1 MKLLNIVLLLLVAL
15 LVPSAARAQ
24 ASCPGNG
31 AGEPGCA
38 AAGNP
43 LNVITGNKF
52 QREVDLA
59 PLPGVMGLEIVRY
72 YNSSLSGLNSR
83 TGILGRGWRLSYE
96 TTLAAIGD
104 TVQVLQADGTRLI
117 FARDLLRPSLCS
129 SADPANGEI
138 DIRRTPRGDE
148 YVWRKTDGQRLSF
161 NTQGRL
167 VQMLAPSGEFVSMQH
182 DARGWLVK
190 VTDPQGR
197 SLKLDYL
204 DRKAADGTRFSGV
217 SGIDTPV
224 GRFDFGYGSSLPA
237 GANVADRRQLLA
249 NLVQVTTPDG
259 AVRAYHYENARFP
272 TLMTGISIQV
282 GNKSGQPVLRRF
294 ATYGYDSNALAIS
307 STHADG
313 VGRID
318 LDHTVG
324 GRTVLTNSLGQKTV
338 YRYSMMAGSLRIVE
352 VRGAGCAQCGPTNV
366 RYGYDQRGRLS
377 DTTLLD
383 TEGNAVETRH
393 IDFDHYGR
401 PAKISRIH
409 HQGGKAGKPQWLQRF
424 EYASGSARAP
434 ILISRPSVVP
444 GHEYMSRIR
453 YGDLTATRA
462 VPLEITES
470 GYVPTYDGTG
480 VSSRITRTV
489 RYSYDSLGR
498 RTGTDGPLANAA
510 QNPGPENSDIT
521 RTEHDPK
528 TGLPS
533 RTVAPGNMIAE
544 VLERDAALRPVKVR
558 SSDGYRMQTAT
569 IRSNWRGQPESI
581 QIEAAQIQPNGTADP
596 DSVLTRTVS
605 YRYDMQGRIESVIA
619 PGQLTTRFA
628 YDPAGRLTHRILPD
642 GSKIAVK
649 LDTEGRT
656 TVESRY
662 LGDSPTALSSTR
674 FQYDAERRLTQVED
688 DIGTLGR
695 TTYTSLGLVA
705 ELTNGLGIAT
715 RFSYDENGLLITRT
729 QAAGTP
735 DASTIRLGYD
745 GHGRPA
751 AITDA
756 NNVRTERRYDDFGRK
771 VVEASPDRGLMLY
784 VHDAAGRVTA
794 RVDES
799 GITTRYRYDHAGR
812 LIALGADK
820 HTDLVRYT
828 YQGALMVGMT
838 STTNG
843 NPHRAMERILNQYD
857 ALGQRVRDERWIAR
871 VQTPALGELKT
882 KSPKPADATGLTF
895 MTARQFDAAG
905 RLIEHVLPDGHCLR
919 YRYAPGQGGPAK
931 GRPGHLMEVL
941 FDDQVVVTDIEQSL
955 AGGMTGYINGN
966 GIGQRIASDSRG
978 RIVDVE
984 AKTLMAA
991 PAQGIF
997 ARWWRQ
1003 VRSWTGSPDPSAST
1017 LVYRQANTYDQA
1029 DRIVSIQRHHAVP
1042 GAQPRAA
1049 GRHEQY
1055 GYDSMDR
1062 LVKVQIDDAIATRFS
1077 YDRNSNRVAETSFGT
1092 TRNQHYQAGT
1102 NRLSTSFTRER
1113 NSPPQQAHLARAWL
1127 YHPTGAPLVN
1137 LALSKHRDAAIRG
1150 MVDDQ
1155 RIVYNNARRPI
1166 AVYGTDSRLL
1176 ASYTYNNAGERIA
1189 KSVYRQGTATTT
1201 YSLYEAQRLVA
1212 EADETGAITTHYVYI
1227 QGKPVAKISTAA
1239 RRSEVMS
1246 VWEVIRTLGSLLPQQ
1261 QATVYAIHADHLG
1274 VPQVVTDGNA
1284 TVVWQGDSEPFG
1296 KINVRFAA
1304 VSAGKPAFEMKL
1316 RLPGQVHD
1324 AETGLHQNYYRD
1336 YDPTI
1341 GRYLTADPIGLMGG
1355 MNPYEYASSN
1365 PLTKIDPLGLYQSDV
1380 HYYMTYFLG
1389 IVAGMGAEDARVMAL
1404 ATQYIDDNRETKPL
1418 EDKNLFEKLKSP
1430 FWNQENLAKY
1440 HFVLWTQEPGESA
1453 KFNTDIGLDDPI
1465 SKSPQLASLLGY
1477 ALDFES
1483 KNCNPN
1489 ATSLQFMGEFLHA
1502 FQDTYAHRDPGN
1514 KPFGTNA
1521 GIGHGIY
1528 ISHPDYT
1535 YNHKS
1540 IRPHLDL
1547 NFPYVHIQDDWV
1559 NNESRTLHM
1568 ELAVYNQIVDYLKAR
1583 NYDNFPEQGGK
1594 VTPIM
1599 DAMQALLDFN
1609 SCQVDEDS
1617 AKDEKTCAGEDAAS
1631 EGEKVGMDAKIDIL
1645 NQALITLGYDER
1657 IVWSPGKNAGTDGY
1671 NIDNANDNRSD
1682 LFEKLK
1688 LEDYPAAN
1696 LPKER
1701 K

>member
-1 MKLLNIVLLLLVAL
+1 MKLLNIVLPLLVAL

-138 DIRRTPRGDE
+138 DIRRTPRGYE

-510 QNPGPENSDIT
+510 QNAGPENSDIT

-569 IRSNWRGQPESI
+569 ISSNWRGQPESI

-799 GITTRYRYDHAGR
+799 MVTTRYRYDHAGR
-812 LIALGADK
+812 LTALGADSDV
-820 HTDLVRYT
+820 DLVRYS
-828 YQGALMVGMT
+828 YQGSHMVNMI
-838 STTNG
+838 STVDG
-843 NPHRAMERILNQYD
+843 NFDQTVERISNRYD
-857 ALGQRVRDERWIAR
+857 ALGQLVGDERWIAR
-871 VQTPALGELKT
+871 VREPTVGVVKT
-882 KSPKPADATGLTF
+882 GTRNTGGPGLTF
-895 MTARQFDAAG
+895 TTERQYDEAG
-905 RLIEHVLPDGHCLR
+905 RLVQHVLPDGHRLQ
-919 YRYAPGQGGPAK
+919 YRYAPGKGGPIK
-931 GRPGHLMEVL
+931 GRPGQLTAVL
-941 FDDQVVVTDIEQSL
+941 FDDQIVVSDIEQSL
-955 AGGMTGYINGN
+955 AGGMTGYTNGN
-966 GIGQRIASDSRG
+966 GVVQRIASDSRG
-978 RIVDVE
+978 RIVDLE
-984 AKTLMAA
+984 AKALA
-991 PAQGIF
+991 PSAQGVLE
-997 ARWWRQ
+997 RWWRLI
-1003 VRSWTGSPDPSAST
+1003 RAWTGDQTSLAGR
-1017 LVYRQANTYDQA
+1017 LVYRQANTF
-1029 DRIVSIQRHHAVP
+1029 DRGDRVASIHRQHAE
-1042 GAQPRAA
+1042 A
-1049 GRHEQY
+1049 GVQVRPTGRTETF
-1055 GYDSMDR
+1055 GYDDMDR
-1062 LVKVQIDDAIATRFS
+1062 LVQVQVDATVATRYT
-1077 YDRNSNRVAETSFGT
+1077 YDRNGNRVAETGMNGAS
-1092 TRNQHYQAGT
+1092 QYQYAAGT
-1102 NRLSTSFTRER
+1102 NRLSFIDARGAQESR
-1113 NSPPQQAHLARAWL
+1113 LAQAWL

-1137 LALSKHRDAAIRG
+1137 LVISKKSSSEDMQAIARDSR
-1150 MVDDQ
+1150 
-1155 RIVYNNARRPI
+1155 RIVYNKARRPI
-1166 AVYGTDSRLL
+1166 TVFDADSRLVG
-1176 ASYTYNNAGERIA
+1176 SYSYNSAGERMA
-1189 KSVYRQGTATTT
+1189 KSVYLDGKMVTT
-1201 YSLYEAQRLVA
+1201 YSVYDAHRLVA
-1212 EADETGAITTHYVYI
+1212 EADETGRIMTHYLYLLE
-1227 QGKPVAKISTAA
+1227 KPIAKVEIASQRGAGG
-1239 RRSEVMS
+1239 RI
-1246 VWEVIRTLGSLLPQQ
+1246 WEVIRTFGRSLSRGQP
-1261 QATVYAIHADHLG
+1261 TVFAIHTDHLG
-1274 VPQVVTDGNA
+1274 VPQAVTDDNSK
-1284 TVVWQGDSEPFG
+1284 VVWQGNSDPFG
-1296 KINVRFAA
+1296 KIDVRFATN
-1304 VSAGKPAFEMKL
+1304 VTGNRQFEMKL

-1336 YDPTI
+1336 YDPVI
-1341 GRYLTADPIGLMGG
+1341 GRYLTTDPIGLAGG
-1355 MNPYEYASSN
+1355 LNPYEYAASN
-1365 PLTKIDPLGLYQSDV
+1365 PVTKVDPLGLYQSDV
-1380 HYYMTYFLG
+1380 HFYMTYFLA

-1404 ATQYIDDNRETKPL
+1404 AAQYIDDNEDTHPL
-1418 EDKNLFEKLKSP
+1418 DDKNIGTIITSP
-1430 FWNQENLAKY
+1430 LWNKENLAKY
-1440 HFVLWTQEPGESA
+1440 HFVLWTQEHGESA
-1453 KFNTDIGLDDPI
+1453 KFNQDVDTSNPVG
-1465 SKSPQLASLLGY
+1465 KSPQLANLLGY
-1477 ALDFES
+1477 ARDYDA
-1483 KNCNPN
+1483 KNCAPN
-1489 ATSLQFMGEFLHA
+1489 NISLQFMGEFLHT
-1502 FQDTYAHRDPGN
+1502 FQDTFAHRSPKN
-1514 KPFGTNA
+1514 EPFPLNG
-1521 GIGHGIY
+1521 GIGHGMY
-1528 ISHPDYT
+1528 GSHPDYT
-1535 YNHKS
+1535 YNHESWRPS
-1540 IRPHLDL
+1540 IDLD
-1547 NFPYVHIQDDWV
+1547 FPYLHFKDEWV
-1559 NNESRTLHM
+1559 NNESRTLAM
-1568 ELAVYNQIVDYLKAR
+1568 EIAVYEQIVEYMDAR
-1583 NYDNFPEQGGK
+1583 NYEKSSDKLGK
-1594 VTPIM
+1594 VTVLVNNRLM
-1599 DAMQALLDFN
+1599 RALLEFN
-1609 SCQVDEDS
+1609 ACQVDEQSD
-1617 AKDEKTCAGEDAAS
+1617 KKKQNCAGQDVS
-1631 EGEKVGMDAKIDIL
+1631 EEGQLSGMEAKIQIL
-1645 NQALITLGYDER
+1645 NQALIDLGYDEEL
-1657 IVWSPGKNAGTDGY
+1657 IWAPDGDGVLDGY
-1671 NIDNANDNRSD
+1671 NVDNAAKNR
-1682 LFEKLK
+1682 EKFFNGLK
-1688 LEDYPAAN
+1688 SEDYPAAI
-1696 LPKER
+1696 LRKE
-1701 K
+1701 KK